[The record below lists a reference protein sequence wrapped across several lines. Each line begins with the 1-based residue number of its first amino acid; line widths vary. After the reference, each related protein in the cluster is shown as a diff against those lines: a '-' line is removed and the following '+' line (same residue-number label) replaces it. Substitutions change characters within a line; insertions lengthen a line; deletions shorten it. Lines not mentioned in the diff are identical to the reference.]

1 MAKCK
6 ACNSEYQETKNNR
19 GVWNDLCGY
28 CSQASRNEASNVHSD
43 LEYRL
48 AFRAS
53 EEPFEQRWAEALGEH
68 RFSEGLGL
76 RLSQESVEA
85 HLRQR
90 ADKVFW
96 EAVDHGADF
105 LGAKE
110 LAHGNNKYRGD
121 QRALGEEGHLVDS

>member
-1 MAKCK
+1 MAKCR
-6 ACNSEYQETKNNR
+6 ACNAEYTETKNVR

-28 CSQASRNEASNVHSD
+28 CSQASRNEAVNVHSD

-53 EEPFEQRWAEALGEH
+53 EEPYEQRWAEALGEH
-68 RFSEGLGL
+68 QFSSGLGL
-76 RLSQESVEA
+76 RLSQEAVEE

-105 LGAKE
+105 LEAKE
-110 LAHGNNKYRGD
+110 AALGNNKYRGD
-121 QRALGEEGHLVDS
+121 QRGLGVEDYLVDS